1 MIDRRHALGG
11 VCVVCSPAS
20 HVVKDEIEA
29 QYLLAIGKA
38 TNRGD
43 NDRAQHLS
51 TGLAEYRHHYKVL
64 S

>member
-1 MIDRRHALGG
+1 
-11 VCVVCSPAS
+11 
-20 HVVKDEIEA
+20 VKDEIEA